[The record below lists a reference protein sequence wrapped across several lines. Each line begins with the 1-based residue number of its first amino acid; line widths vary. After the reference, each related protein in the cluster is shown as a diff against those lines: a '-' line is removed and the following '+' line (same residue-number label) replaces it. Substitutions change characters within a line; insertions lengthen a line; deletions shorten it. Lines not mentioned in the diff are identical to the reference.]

1 MFVAKTYPDFT
12 AQVAAMVMGSTL
24 NCKHC
29 RKVTTHYVLQIS
41 ASEDLFMKV
50 KQTKKYIKLELYS
63 PSKIFNTQDEFFRK
77 HCTVH
82 LDQTPCS
89 GITRE
94 INLNT
99 ESLLK
104 EVETVIIKMIRD
116 NAPSQ
121 LRLPYDGLAPSQL
134 RLPDDGLARIRVD
147 RLIH

>member
-12 AQVAAMVMGSTL
+12 AQVAGMVMRLTL
-24 NCKHC
+24 NSKHC
-29 RKVTTHYVLQIS
+29 RKVNTHYVLRIS

-50 KQTKKYIKLELYS
+50 KQTKNYIKLELYS
-63 PSKIFNTQDEFFRK
+63 PSKILNTQDAFFRK

-121 LRLPYDGLAPSQL
+121 LRLP
-134 RLPDDGLARIRVD
+134 DDGLARIRVD